1 MNPCNV
7 GGDLVLATTSP
18 SALDGLFL
26 LGMAAHGH
34 AGLSSRRGH
43 AEDPSRLTIRK

>member
-1 MNPCNV
+1 MNPCSV

-26 LGMAAHGH
+26 CSAWRLMAMPDYVAGEGMLKTRHV
-34 AGLSSRRGH
+34 
-43 AEDPSRLTIRK
+43 